1 MQTSGRTFL
10 SAAPAPQAGR
20 NRLEV
25 LPSAVSGGRVVFR
38 YEVSG
43 EWAECFRAGK
53 AFFVEYPFDAER
65 VPEGVRIVPFLSQV
79 LPVAWICDAEVRVP
93 ACDRDFFE
101 CLEAVE
107 GGYRAM
113 HPRIAFGG
121 KLVADRLE
129 RGAPA
134 GKPSARPIACF
145 SGGVDAHATVLRH
158 LSEKPLL
165 SAVWGSDV
173 PWEDE
178 EGWKPVEALVRG
190 NAEKLGLELLPIRS
204 SFRDLL
210 DLRQL
215 DRRVEASGDIWWHG
229 FQHGLGILG
238 HLAPVA
244 WKTGAGTVYIA
255 SSFTAADSYT
265 CASDPSIDDHVR
277 FCGAAVVHDGYECS
291 RQDKVRLIA
300 EWSSRTGTKLP
311 LHVCWKKKGGDN
323 CCHCE
328 KCWRTMLALW
338 AEGADPR
345 DFGFGGF
352 DGFGS
357 LPVDMERDAK
367 GFRTRMAAHYGPI
380 RKRLADRMPKK
391 ALPAELAWLVRGGGP
406 AVARARLE
414 EARAR
419 NADSKTE
426 TRTETVARLRETA
439 AKTLGPLVDRDYR
452 YLVMPDH
459 GNAGDFFIYLGE
471 RAFLA
476 TTGFKCLEE
485 TTMRSFSAGNPGIGG
500 DDLLVLR
507 GGGWFGDIWPH
518 WSFCADVLARRKD
531 NPVLILPQ
539 SVHFTRNENLEE
551 MRRAVAAHGKT
562 TLCVRDR
569 ASFRFAS
576 ENFDCRVVLAPDS
589 AFFWNPGGDRQP
601 EKGDLLVERHDREA
615 SWFSG
620 LSEAPERA
628 AATVADWP
636 SLDFPDCEW
645 RILCRLQKR
654 VPDEPGEYDR
664 FVRNVWCPH
673 VANRAV
679 RLFRPFKTVW
689 STRLHGAILAILMD
703 KETVVI
709 DNRFGKSK
717 AFYDTWLSGCEGV
730 DLLEPQGER

>member
-1 MQTSGRTFL
+1 MPRSVT
-10 SAAPAPQAGR
+10 APER

-25 LPSAVSGGRVVFR
+25 LSSAVSGGRVVFR
-38 YEVSG
+38 YDVSG
-43 EWAECFRAGK
+43 EWADCFRPDK
-53 AFFVEYPFDAER
+53 TFFVEYPFDAER
-65 VPEGVRIVPFLSQV
+65 MPEGVRIVPFLSQV

-93 ACDRDFFE
+93 VCDRDFLG

-113 HPRIAFGG
+113 HPRIPFGG

-134 GKPSARPIACF
+134 EKPSGRPVACF

-158 LSEKPLL
+158 LPEKPLL
-165 SAVWGSDV
+165 CTIWGSDV
-173 PWEDE
+173 PWDDE
-178 EGWKPVEALVRG
+178 EGWRPVEALARG
-190 NAEKLGLELLPIRS
+190 NAEKLGLEILPIRS

-210 DLRQL
+210 DLRRL

-255 SSFTAADSYT
+255 SSFTAADSYA

-277 FCGAAVVHDGYECS
+277 FCGAAVVHDGYECD

-300 EWSSRTGTKLP
+300 EWSSRTGMKLP

-345 DFGFGGF
+345 DFGFAEF
-352 DGFGS
+352 DGVGG

-367 GFRTRMAAHYGPI
+367 GFRTRMASRYGPI
-380 RKRLADRMPKK
+380 RKRIADRMP
-391 ALPAELAWLVRGGGP
+391 AGDVPPELAWLVRGGGG
-406 AVARARLE
+406 AAAARARLG

-419 NADSKTE
+419 NAGAKTE

-439 AKTLGPLVDRDYR
+439 AKTLGPLVDRDFR

-459 GNAGDFFIYLGE
+459 ANAGDFFIYLGE

-476 TTGFKCLEE
+476 ATGHRCLEE
-485 TTMRSFSAGNPGIGG
+485 TTMRSFSARNPEIGG
-500 DDLLVLR
+500 EDLLVLR
-507 GGGWFGDIWPH
+507 GGGSFGDIWSD
-518 WSFCADVLARRKD
+518 WTFYANVLASRKD

-551 MRRAVAAHGKT
+551 MRRAVAAHGRT

-589 AFFWNPGGDRQP
+589 AFLWDPGGDRRP
-601 EKGDLLVERHDREA
+601 EEGDLLVERHDREA

-620 LSEAPERA
+620 LSEESECA

-636 SLDFPDCEW
+636 SIDFPDCEW

-673 VANRAV
+673 VVNRAV

-689 STRLHGAILAILMD
+689 STRLHGAILAILMG